1 MKNNKNQE
9 KSPKLSNWLNI
20 HDVKENNGYN
30 FYLSSL
36 FIKL

>member
-9 KSPKLSNWLNI
+9 KNPKLSNQFNI
-20 HDVKENNGYN
+20 HNVKEYNGYN